1 MNRISQL
8 NPSIYFYEVEY
19 LNYRDWQKQPARS
32 RKVVKRRKNHVELW
46 NERGRLN
53 IFLFNF
59 QWSDRGH
66 RPERFRTVIRFCDAL
81 HRYVVISLSFTIDD
95 HESIL
100 TRLCEAKKEQEKKR
114 RKETSYWHLLRVIT
128 IDYISRDSSVIN
140 DRLVIEHY
148 LLLIF

>member
-1 MNRISQL
+1 MNRISEL

-19 LNYRDWQKQPARS
+19 LNYDDWQKQPAWS

-66 RPERFRTVIRFCDAL
+66 RPERFRTVIRFCESL
-81 HRYVVISLSFTIDD
+81 HRYVVISLRFTIDD

-100 TRLCEAKKEQEKKR
+100 TRLCEAKEEEKK
-114 RKETSYWHLLRVIT
+114 KKSYWHLLRVIT
-128 IDYISRDSSVIN
+128 INYISRDSSVMDN
-140 DRLVIEHY
+140 QLVIEHY